1 MSHDID
7 AVFLDVGNTLR
18 IVVED
23 EPFQAQARRQLVEL
37 VGADETPE
45 AFHDLLEERYKVYR
59 KQAKATLTEAPE
71 SELWTRWML
80 PDWPAERIAP
90 LAGRLTRLWRDTD
103 GRRVARPDVKA
114 TVLELDRRGYCLG
127 IIANTITETE
137 IPDWMVE
144 DGVAHYFKTVILSS
158 KVRLRKPDPAIY
170 DLACRAIGKPP
181 ENCAYIGDNP
191 IRDVEGT
198 RAAGWAMMVRI
209 DEPDTIK
216 NEPQEITSRAD
227 HTIAEISELL
237 GIFPPLANRRGGVHG
252 KGL

>member
-1 MSHDID
+1 MIDTIFFDI
-7 AVFLDVGNTLR
+7 GNTLR
-18 IVVED
+18 VVVRDREFS
-23 EPFQAQARRQLVEL
+23 EAAEAEL
-37 VGADETPE
+37 MRLAGTSEE
-45 AFHDLLEERYKVYR
+45 HDVFFAKLKANWDRYR
-59 KQAKATLTEAPE
+59 KAAKGGALEASE
-71 SELWTRWML
+71 MELWSQHLL
-80 PDWPAERIAP
+80 PDYPTEHICAV
-90 LAGRLTRLWRDTD
+90 AGRLTRLWRDHD
-103 GRRVARPDVKA
+103 GRRVARRDVKP
-114 TVLELDRRGYCLG
+114 TLEELARRGYTMG